1 MRTNIEIDDELLDEA
16 RLLSDAKS
24 KKEIVERALREYVKR
39 LRALELLKLRGK
51 IAWTGNLEEMRTD
64 RLVDGIG

>member
-39 LRALELLKLRGK
+39 LRVLELLKLRGK